1 MSTHNRS
8 KYAPPQKD
16 NAPSTVQD
24 PLAAVPA
31 YLSEHY
37 TVIDK
42 IGEGTYGVVYMAK
55 TKDQHPR
62 MLAIKT
68 FKPGKEGDGISP
80 TAIREI
86 MLLRELKH
94 DNIVHLD
101 AVHLHRPEPSLS
113 LAFDYAEHDL
123 YEMLR
128 FHRERGMGPVLE
140 TYTLKSLMWQLLDG
154 LQYLHSNWVMHRD
167 LKPSNILVVGEGEEQ
182 GRVKIG
188 DFGLARIYACPLRP
202 LSDNGVVVTIWYR
215 APELLLGARHYT
227 PAADVWAAGC
237 ILAEMLA
244 LRPLFQGNERKTP
257 ASAFQAD
264 QCDKIFRVLGLP
276 SAASWPAL
284 EYLPHWRD
292 NTENVRA
299 HKPEFPAKSRLA
311 EVIAEYSALAAGG
324 GANPSDQRGGAL
336 SDLLSSMLAYN
347 PEHRISAADALQHPY
362 FQEEPRPGRNAF
374 IHNGRLLVQYPRRS
388 KHGPAGA
395 SMPPGAPLNTF
406 DAPQA
411 RLGPSR
417 NATPTAVLGPDRRL
431 TPVNAAVTTHTTPQ
445 GLPPGSASRPRP
457 PLKRPH
463 QDPWLR

>member
-1 MSTHNRS
+1 
-8 KYAPPQKD
+8 
-16 NAPSTVQD
+16 PS
-24 PLAAVPA
+24 
-31 YLSEHY
+31 YLSQHY
-37 TVIDK
+37 VIIDK
-42 IGEGTYGVVYMAK
+42 IGEGTYGVVYLAR
-55 TKDQHPR
+55 TKDQHSR
-62 MLAIKT
+62 MVAIKT

-94 DNIVHLD
+94 DHIVHLE

-113 LAFDYAEHDL
+113 LAFDYAERDL

-140 TYTLKSLMWQLLDG
+140 AYTLKSLMWQLLDG
-154 LQYLHSNWVMHRD
+154 LHYLHSNWIMHRD
-167 LKPSNILVVGEGEEQ
+167 LKPSNILVVGDGEEQ

-237 ILAEMLA
+237 ILVEMLA
-244 LRPLFQGNERKTP
+244 LRPLFQGNERKSP

-276 SAASWPAL
+276 SVSSWPAL
-284 EYLPHWRD
+284 EHLPHWRD

-299 HKPEFPAKSRLA
+299 QKLD
-311 EVIAEYSALAAGG
+311 ALAAGG
-324 GANPSDQRGGAL
+324 GSNPSAQHGGAL
-336 SDLLSSMLAYN
+336 YDLLSRMLAYN
-347 PEHRISAADALQHPY
+347 PEDRISAADTLQHPY
-362 FQEEPRPGRNAF
+362 FKEEPQPGKNAF
-374 IHNGRLLVQYPRRS
+374 MHNGRLLVQYPRRS
-388 KHGPAGA
+388 KSGPAGAGA
-395 SMPPGAPLNTF
+395 SMPPRAPLNTF

-411 RLGPSR
+411 RLAPSR
-417 NATPTAVLGPDRRL
+417 NATPAVRAPAPSLPSCSTNWAVLEAQ
-431 TPVNAAVTTHTTPQ
+431 TF
-445 GLPPGSASRPRP
+445 
-457 PLKRPH
+457 
-463 QDPWLR
+463 